1 MLLGQDWTRL
11 LYAPEMIII
20 AKNGNGI
27 NSVTTSDCS
36 ELSLITLKKCIV
48 TLNCPE
54 DFQPSQN
61 LGRNNFTKTCHRDM
75 ILLLCSSAYAFYK
88 IEFIEFRLIPFN
100 LSEIC
105 SGRAYYFKKVNDP
118 CNYL

>member
-1 MLLGQDWTRL
+1 MQKLGRENNHTTDYGMVMFFAFYTLHFLSLPVSQYVKLHLILFNAFRTRWTRL

-54 DFQPSQN
+54 DF
-61 LGRNNFTKTCHRDM
+61 
-75 ILLLCSSAYAFYK
+75 
-88 IEFIEFRLIPFN
+88 
-100 LSEIC
+100 
-105 SGRAYYFKKVNDP
+105 
-118 CNYL
+118 